1 MVYAHMAGALA
12 LVFLWVVLVWYL
24 FERLFRSTSI
34 VLSVCIQMELR
45 VLPRN
50 FLKQGVSAEYGWGV
64 ARRGVVPPFG
74 LSLFIY
80 L

>member
-1 MVYAHMAGALA
+1 
-12 LVFLWVVLVWYL
+12 
-24 FERLFRSTSI
+24 
-34 VLSVCIQMELR
+34 MELR

-80 L
+80 LWRTSNCHFLQSREKMAYDT